1 MPAGLLLAAL
11 VAATAGVVAWLER
24 DVRRRG
30 EPRSVMLVASVL
42 LAFGW
47 AYAPHRRSTLEREA
61 TRGTDRRSRRV
72 RRIGPRQGTAGVNA
86 RHGREEAG
94 GVTRDSGG

>member
-47 AYAPHRRSTLEREA
+47 AYAVISAVIERVWPMGVAPELA
-61 TRGTDRRSRRV
+61 LV
-72 RRIGPRQGTAGVNA
+72 IGVQI
-86 RHGREEAG
+86 GRAH
-94 GVTRDSGG
+94 V